1 MIRAYHLKMYIIHVY
16 FGKFFF
22 SIPGSSSLPIF
33 LKTIMNT
40 TDSPILSERQDHLA
54 IITLNRPDR
63 LNALS
68 GPVMDALRTA
78 LQEAAVDHRVRA
90 VLLRAAGRGF
100 CAGGDIKAGGIS
112 KEEAATMTLEDRAH
126 VLRRQME
133 SSALLHTMPKPTVT
147 ALRGAVMGA
156 GVGLALSGDFRV
168 ASTTLKLE
176 TAFRNLGFSGDFGGA
191 YFLTRL
197 AGVSAAR
204 DLMMRSR
211 RIDAAEAL
219 RLGLVSELV
228 DDAQLDERA
237 LALAQELANGPSVAL
252 QHMKR
257 ALNAAA
263 DGASVAQILD
273 MEASAMVRSSKT
285 DDHREAVKAFMEK
298 RAPQFQGR

>member
-1 MIRAYHLKMYIIHVY
+1 MCI
-16 FGKFFF
+16 FENFFIA
-22 SIPGSSSLPIF
+22 IPGSPSLRIF
-33 LKTIMNT
+33 LKILMNT

-78 LQEAAVDHRVRA
+78 LQEAALNHRVRA

-133 SSALLHTMPKPTVT
+133 SAALLHTMPKPTVT

-168 ASTTLKLE
+168 ASSTLKLE

-204 DLMMRSR
+204 NLMMRSR
-211 RIDAAEAL
+211 RIDGAEAL

-285 DDHREAVKAFMEK
+285 EDHKEAVKAFVEK
-298 RAPQFQGR
+298 RAPQFLGR

>member
-1 MIRAYHLKMYIIHVY
+1 
-16 FGKFFF
+16 
-22 SIPGSSSLPIF
+22 
-33 LKTIMNT
+33 MNT
-40 TDSPILSERQDHLA
+40 SDTPVLSEMQGSLTV
-54 IITLNRPDR
+54 ITLNRPDR

-68 GPVMDALRTA
+68 GPVMDALHDA
-78 LQEAAVDHRVRA
+78 LQAAAQDYRVRA
-90 VLLRAAGRGF
+90 VLLRANGRGF

-112 KEEAATMTLEDRAH
+112 KEVAALMNQEDRTHA
-126 VLRRQME
+126 LRKQME
-133 SSALLHTMPKPTVT
+133 SSAILHTMPKPTVT

-156 GVGLALSGDFRV
+156 GVGLGLSGDFRV

-204 DLMMRSR
+204 ELMMRSR
-211 RIDAAEAL
+211 RIDGVEAL

-228 DDAQLDERA
+228 EDDALDARA
-237 LALAQELANGPSVAL
+237 LELAHELANGPTVAL

-263 DGASVAQILD
+263 DGAGLRQVLD
-273 MEASAMVRSSKT
+273 MEAAAMVRTSKT
-285 DDHREAVKAFMEK
+285 EDHKEAVHAFMEK
-298 RAPQFQGR
+298 RAPAFQGR

>member
-1 MIRAYHLKMYIIHVY
+1 MCI
-16 FGKFFF
+16 FENFFIA
-22 SIPGSSSLPIF
+22 IPGSPSLRIF
-33 LKTIMNT
+33 LKILMNT

-78 LQEAAVDHRVRA
+78 LQEAALNHRVRA

-112 KEEAATMTLEDRAH
+112 KEEAATMTLEDRAQ

-133 SSALLHTMPKPTVT
+133 SAALLHTMPKPTVT

-168 ASTTLKLE
+168 ASSTLKLE

-197 AGVSAAR
+197 AGGSAAR
-204 DLMMRSR
+204 NLMMRSR
-211 RIDAAEAL
+211 RIDGAEAL

-285 DDHREAVKAFMEK
+285 EDHKEAVKAFVEK
-298 RAPQFQGR
+298 RAPQFLGR